1 MGIFSGLKRLF
12 ASEVQEASA
21 DQVRLTEASGQT
33 VDADDDLWTRLTG
46 DGERDLDPLSQE
58 RMREVAVYLWDA
70 NVIANR
76 IVELPIAY
84 ILGEGARL
92 SAKDE
97 AWQPVLDGFWRHPI
111 NAMDKKLP
119 IKVRELSLYGE
130 QIWPVFVNQF
140 SGQVQLSY
148 IHPSRLKEVV
158 VDPDN
163 PEQPVGLIVSKGLM
177 EKDLRYR
184 VVVNGTEQL
193 FTQRTR
199 ALRET
204 FTDGEVF
211 YFAVNTLSTTRRGRS
226 DLRAPADWLDAYDQ
240 FLFGELE
247 RYNFLRAFVWDVTLN
262 GADPAKVAQRAREIK
277 PPAPGSVRVH
287 NDSEV
292 WKAEAP
298 DLQATDTSNGARL
311 FRNHV
316 LGAASIP
323 EHWFGGGGDVNLA
336 TAAEMG
342 GPTYKMFS
350 MRQREVRHMLE
361 EVGRF
366 VIRQAIIVRESREP
380 DWTDPRLEVQVVFPE
395 MIPTDT
401 TKYAAALSQVAA
413 ACVVAIEAGIL
424 SEEAAASLLA
434 TVAGRL
440 GYEMDP
446 VKELEAARARKKALA
461 EADGFQ
467 APDLAAEPA
476 AEDNGGAVLE
486 KVAP

>member
-12 ASEVQEASA
+12 ASEVPEASA
-21 DQVRLTEASGQT
+21 EQVRLTEASGQT
-33 VDADDDLWTRLTG
+33 VDADDDLWRRLTG
-46 DGERDLDPLSQE
+46 DGERELDPLSQE
-58 RMREVAVYLWDA
+58 RMRNVAVYLWDA

-84 ILGEGARL
+84 ILGEGVRL
-92 SAKDE
+92 TAKEE
-97 AWQPVLDGFWRHPI
+97 AMQGGLDAFWRHPI

-130 QIWPVFVNQF
+130 QIWPVFVNPF
-140 SGQVQLSY
+140 SGAVQLGS

-163 PEQPVGLIVSKGLM
+163 PEQPVGLIVSKGLT

-184 VVVNGTEQL
+184 VVVNGPEEL

-204 FTDGEVF
+204 FTDGDVF

-247 RYNFLRAFVWDVTLN
+247 RYNFLRAFVWDVTVA
-262 GADPAKVAQRAREIK
+262 GADETKIREKAKQIK
-277 PPAPGSVRVH
+277 APTPGSVRVH
-287 NDSEV
+287 NETET
-292 WKAEAP
+292 WKAETP
-298 DLQATDTSNGARL
+298 DLQAADTSNGARL

-350 MRQREVRHMLE
+350 MRQREIRHMLE

-366 VIRQAIIVRESREP
+366 VIRQALIALEGRDP
-380 DWTDPRLEVQVVFPE
+380 DWTDPRLELQVVFPE
-395 MIPTDT
+395 MIPSDT
-401 TKYAAALSQVAA
+401 TKYAAALSQVASACIA
-413 ACVVAIEAGIL
+413 AMEAGIIG
-424 SEEAAASLLA
+424 EEAAVNLLA
-434 TVAGRL
+434 TIAGRL
-440 GYEMDP
+440 GYELDP
-446 VKELEAARARKKALA
+446 AKELEAARARKKGQA

-476 AEDNGGAVLE
+476 AVKSGGAILE

>member
-1 MGIFSGLKRLF
+1 MGILSGLKRLF
-12 ASEVQEASA
+12 SETEQP
-21 DQVRLTEASGQT
+21 VRLTEGNGQT
-33 VDADDDLWTRLTG
+33 VDPDDELWTRLTG
-46 DGERDLDPLSQE
+46 DGARDLDTLSQE
-58 RMREVAVYLWDA
+58 RMRTVAVYLWDA

-92 SAKDE
+92 SANDE
-97 AWQPVLDGFWRHPI
+97 ALQSVLDGFWRHPI

-130 QIWPVFVNQF
+130 QIWPVFVNEV
-140 SGQVQLSY
+140 SGQVQLGY

-163 PEQPVGLIVSKGLM
+163 PDQPVGLVVTKGVM
-177 EKDLRYR
+177 EKELRYR
-184 VVVNGTEQL
+184 VVVNGPEAL
-193 FTQRTR
+193 FTPRTQ
-199 ALRET
+199 ALRQA
-204 FTDGEVF
+204 FTDGDVF

-247 RYNFLRAFVWDVTLN
+247 RYNFLRAFVWDVTVT
-262 GADPAKVAQRAREIK
+262 GADDTKIKEKARSIK
-277 PPAPGSVRVH
+277 APTPGSVRVH
-287 NDSEV
+287 NESEV
-292 WKAEAP
+292 WKAETP
-298 DLQATDTSNGARL
+298 DLQAADTSNGARL

-350 MRQREVRHMLE
+350 MRQREIRHMLE

-366 VIRQAIIVRESREP
+366 VIRQAIIAKDNREP
-380 DWTDPRLEVQVVFPE
+380 DWADPRLEVQVVFPE
-395 MIPTDT
+395 MIPSDT

-413 ACVVAIEAGIL
+413 ACVTSMEAGL
-424 SEEAAASLLA
+424 LGEAAAVGLLA

-440 GYEMDP
+440 GYELDP
-446 VKELEAARARKKALA
+446 DAELAAARERKKRRA
-461 EADGFQ
+461 EEDSFKE
-467 APDLAAEPA
+467 PDLAAE
-476 AEDNGGAVLE
+476 AERMKNGGAVIE
-486 KVAP
+486 KGAP

>member
-1 MGIFSGLKRLF
+1 MGILSGLKALF
-12 ASEVQEASA
+12 ASEAGEET
-21 DQVRLTEASGQT
+21 VRVTEAAGQT
-33 VDADDDLWTRLTG
+33 VDPDDALWARLTG
-46 DGERDLDPLSQE
+46 DSERDLDTLSQE
-58 RMREVAVYLWDA
+58 QMRKVAVYLWDA

-84 ILGEGARL
+84 ILGEGVRL
-92 SAKDE
+92 TAKDE
-97 AWQPVLDGFWRHPI
+97 AWQSALDGFWRHPI

-130 QIWPVFVNQF
+130 QIWPVFVNEF
-140 SGQVQLSY
+140 SGQVQLGY

-158 VDPDN
+158 VDPHN
-163 PEQPVGLIVSKGLM
+163 PEQPVGLIVSNGALGG
-177 EKDLRYR
+177 DLRYR
-184 VVVNGTEQL
+184 VVVNGPESL
-193 FTQRTR
+193 FTERTQ

-204 FTDGEVF
+204 FTDGQAF

-247 RYNFLRAFVWDVTLN
+247 RYNFLRAFVWDVTIQ
-262 GADPAKVAQRAREIK
+262 GADETRILEKAKKIK
-277 PPAPGSVRVH
+277 APTPGSVRVH
-287 NDSEV
+287 NETEI
-292 WKAEAP
+292 WKAETP
-298 DLQATDTSNGARL
+298 DLQAADTSNGARL

-366 VIRQAIIVRESREP
+366 VIRQAIIVKDESEP
-380 DWTDPRLEVQVVFPE
+380 DWIDPRLQVQVVFPE

-401 TKYAAALSQVAA
+401 TKYAAALAQVAA
-413 ACVVAIEAGIL
+413 ACVTAMEAGFL
-424 SEEAAASLLA
+424 SEEAAVNLLA

-440 GYEMDP
+440 GYELDP
-446 VKELEAARARKKALA
+446 ATELKAARKRKKAQA
-461 EADGFQ
+461 EADAFHE
-467 APDLAAEPA
+467 PDLDADAETP
-476 AEDNGGAVLE
+476 E
-486 KVAP
+486 KVAS

>member
-1 MGIFSGLKRLF
+1 MGILSGLKRLF
-12 ASEVQEASA
+12 SEAEEP
-21 DQVRLTEASGQT
+21 VRLTEGNGQT
-33 VDADDDLWTRLTG
+33 VDPDDELWTRLTG
-46 DGERDLDPLSQE
+46 DGERDLDTLSQE
-58 RMREVAVYLWDA
+58 RMRTVAVYLWDA

-92 SAKDE
+92 SANDE
-97 AWQPVLDGFWRHPI
+97 ALQSVLDGFWRHPI

-130 QIWPVFVNQF
+130 QIWPVFVNEV
-140 SGQVQLSY
+140 SGQVQLGY

-163 PEQPVGLIVSKGLM
+163 PEQPVGLVVTKGVM
-177 EKDLRYR
+177 EKELRYR
-184 VVVNGTEQL
+184 VVVNGPEAL
-193 FTQRTR
+193 FTQRTQ
-199 ALRET
+199 ALRQA
-204 FTDGEVF
+204 FTDGDVF

-247 RYNFLRAFVWDVTLN
+247 RYNFLRAFVWDVTVT
-262 GADPAKVAQRAREIK
+262 GADDTKIKEKARSIK
-277 PPAPGSVRVH
+277 APTPGSVRVH
-287 NDSEV
+287 NESEV
-292 WKAEAP
+292 WKAETP
-298 DLQATDTSNGARL
+298 DLQAADTSNGARL

-350 MRQREVRHMLE
+350 MRQREIRHMLE

-366 VIRQAIIVRESREP
+366 VIRQSILAKEGREP
-380 DWTDPRLEVQVVFPE
+380 DWTDPRLKVQVVFPE
-395 MIPTDT
+395 MIPSDT

-413 ACVVAIEAGIL
+413 ACVTSMEAGLL
-424 SEEAAASLLA
+424 SEAAAVGLLA

-440 GYEMDP
+440 GYELDP
-446 VKELEAARARKKALA
+446 DAELAAARERKKRRA
-461 EADGFQ
+461 EEDAFKE
-467 APDLAAEPA
+467 PDLAAEPPTMK
-476 AEDNGGAVLE
+476 NGGAVIE

>member
-1 MGIFSGLKRLF
+1 VGILSGLKRLF
-12 ASEVQEASA
+12 SEAEEP
-21 DQVRLTEASGQT
+21 VRLTEGNGQT
-33 VDADDDLWTRLTG
+33 VDPDDELWTRLTG
-46 DGERDLDPLSQE
+46 DGERDLDTLSQE
-58 RMREVAVYLWDA
+58 RMRTVAVYLWDA

-92 SAKDE
+92 SANDE
-97 AWQPVLDGFWRHPI
+97 ALQSVLDGFWRHPI

-130 QIWPVFVNQF
+130 QIWPVFVNEV
-140 SGQVQLSY
+140 SGQVQLGY

-163 PEQPVGLIVSKGLM
+163 PDQPVGLVVTKGVM
-177 EKDLRYR
+177 EKELRYR
-184 VVVNGTEQL
+184 VVVNGPEAL
-193 FTQRTR
+193 FTQRTQ
-199 ALRET
+199 ALRQA
-204 FTDGEVF
+204 FTDGDVF

-247 RYNFLRAFVWDVTLN
+247 RYNFLRAFVWDVTVA
-262 GADPAKVAQRAREIK
+262 GADDTKIREKARSIK
-277 PPAPGSVRVH
+277 APTPGSVRVH
-287 NDSEV
+287 NESEV
-292 WKAEAP
+292 WKAETP
-298 DLQATDTSNGARL
+298 DLQAADTSNGARL

-350 MRQREVRHMLE
+350 MRQREIRHMLE

-366 VIRQAIIVRESREP
+366 VIRQSILAKEGREP
-380 DWTDPRLEVQVVFPE
+380 DWTDPRLKVQVVFPE
-395 MIPTDT
+395 MIPSDT

-413 ACVVAIEAGIL
+413 ACVTSMEAGL
-424 SEEAAASLLA
+424 LGEAAAVGLLA

-440 GYEMDP
+440 GYELDP
-446 VKELEAARARKKALA
+446 DAELAAARERKKRRA
-461 EADGFQ
+461 EEDSFKE
-467 APDLAAEPA
+467 PDLAAE
-476 AEDNGGAVLE
+476 AERMKNGGAVIE
-486 KVAP
+486 KGAP

>member
-1 MGIFSGLKRLF
+1 MGILSGLKRLF
-12 ASEVQEASA
+12 SEAEEP
-21 DQVRLTEASGQT
+21 VRLTEGNGQT
-33 VDADDDLWTRLTG
+33 VDPDDELWTRLTG
-46 DGERDLDPLSQE
+46 DGERDLDTLSQE
-58 RMREVAVYLWDA
+58 RMRTVAVYLWDA

-92 SAKDE
+92 SANDE
-97 AWQPVLDGFWRHPI
+97 ALQSVLDGFWRHPI

-130 QIWPVFVNQF
+130 QIWPVFVNEV
-140 SGQVQLSY
+140 SGQVQLGY

-163 PEQPVGLIVSKGLM
+163 PDQPVGLVVTKGVM
-177 EKDLRYR
+177 EKELRYR
-184 VVVNGTEQL
+184 VVVNGPEAL
-193 FTQRTR
+193 FTQRTQ
-199 ALRET
+199 ALRQA
-204 FTDGEVF
+204 FTDGDVF

-247 RYNFLRAFVWDVTLN
+247 RYNFLRAFVWDVTVA
-262 GADPAKVAQRAREIK
+262 GADDTKIREKARSIK
-277 PPAPGSVRVH
+277 APTPGSVRVH
-287 NDSEV
+287 NESEV
-292 WKAEAP
+292 WKAETP
-298 DLQATDTSNGARL
+298 DLQAADTSNGARL

-350 MRQREVRHMLE
+350 MRQREIRHMLE

-366 VIRQAIIVRESREP
+366 VIRQSILAKEGREP
-380 DWTDPRLEVQVVFPE
+380 DWTDPRLKVQVVFPE
-395 MIPTDT
+395 MIPSDT

-413 ACVVAIEAGIL
+413 ACVTSMEAGL
-424 SEEAAASLLA
+424 LGEAAAVGLLA

-440 GYEMDP
+440 GYELDP
-446 VKELEAARARKKALA
+446 DAELAAARERKKRRA
-461 EADGFQ
+461 EEDAFKE
-467 APDLAAEPA
+467 PDLAAEPPTMK
-476 AEDNGGAVLE
+476 NGGAVIE
-486 KVAP
+486 KGAP

>member
-1 MGIFSGLKRLF
+1 MKRLF
-12 ASEVQEASA
+12 SSEAPEAEEQA
-21 DQVRLTEASGQT
+21 RMTEANGQT
-33 VDADDDLWTRLTG
+33 VDPDDALWSRLTG
-46 DGERDLDPLSQE
+46 DGARDLDTLSQE
-58 RMREVAVYLWDA
+58 RMRNVAVYLWDA

-97 AWQPVLDGFWRHPI
+97 ALQPLLDGFWRHPI

-130 QIWPVFVNQF
+130 QIWPVFVNEI
-140 SGQVQLSY
+140 SGQVQLGY

-163 PEQPVGLIVSKGLM
+163 PEQPVGLVVSKGVM
-177 EKDLRYR
+177 ERELRYR
-184 VVVNGTEQL
+184 VVVNGPEAL
-193 FTQRTR
+193 FTRGTQ
-199 ALRET
+199 ALRQT
-204 FTDGEVF
+204 FTDGDVF

-247 RYNFLRAFVWDVTLN
+247 RYNFLRAFVWDVTVM
-262 GADPAKVAQRAREIK
+262 GADDAKVKEKARSIK
-277 PPAPGSVRVH
+277 APTPGSVRVH
-287 NDSEV
+287 NESEV
-292 WKAEAP
+292 WKAETP
-298 DLQATDTSNGARL
+298 DLQAADTSNGARL

-350 MRQREVRHMLE
+350 MRQREIRHMLE

-366 VIRQAIIVRESREP
+366 VIRQALLVRESREP

-395 MIPTDT
+395 MIPSDM
-401 TKYAAALSQVAA
+401 TKYAAALAQVAA
-413 ACVVAIEAGIL
+413 ACVTAMEAGL
-424 SEEAAASLLA
+424 LGEAAAVGLLA

-440 GYEMDP
+440 GYELDP
-446 VKELEAARARKKALA
+446 QAELEAARDRKRKQA
-461 EADGFQ
+461 EEDGFK
-467 APDLAAEPA
+467 ASDLAAEPDVLKNA
-476 AEDNGGAVLE
+476 GAVME
-486 KVAP
+486 KVAQ

>member
-1 MGIFSGLKRLF
+1 MGILTGLKRLF
-12 ASEVQEASA
+12 SEAEEP
-21 DQVRLTEASGQT
+21 VRLTEGNGQT
-33 VDADDDLWTRLTG
+33 VDPDDELWTRLTG
-46 DGERDLDPLSQE
+46 DGARDLDTLSQE
-58 RMREVAVYLWDA
+58 RMRTVAVYLWDA

-92 SAKDE
+92 SANEE
-97 AWQPVLDGFWRHPI
+97 ALQPVLDGFWRHPI

-130 QIWPVFVNQF
+130 QIWPVFVNEV
-140 SGQVQLSY
+140 SGQVQLGY

-163 PEQPVGLIVSKGLM
+163 PEQPVGLVVTKGVM
-177 EKDLRYR
+177 EKELRYR
-184 VVVNGTEQL
+184 VVVNGPEDL
-193 FTQRTR
+193 FTQRTQ
-199 ALRET
+199 ALRQT
-204 FTDGEVF
+204 FTDGDVF

-247 RYNFLRAFVWDVTLN
+247 RYNFLRAFVWDVTVT
-262 GADPAKVAQRAREIK
+262 GADDTKIKEKARSIK
-277 PPAPGSVRVH
+277 APTPGSVRVH
-287 NDSEV
+287 NESEV
-292 WKAEAP
+292 WKAETP
-298 DLQATDTSNGARL
+298 DLQAADTSNGARL

-350 MRQREVRHMLE
+350 MRQREIRHMLE

-366 VIRQAIIVRESREP
+366 VIRQSILAKECREP
-380 DWTDPRLEVQVVFPE
+380 DWTDPRLKVQVVFPE
-395 MIPTDT
+395 MIPSDT

-413 ACVVAIEAGIL
+413 ACVTSMEAGLL
-424 SEEAAASLLA
+424 SEAAAVGLLA

-440 GYEMDP
+440 GYELDP
-446 VKELEAARARKKALA
+446 DAELAAARERKKRRA
-461 EADGFQ
+461 EEDAFKE
-467 APDLAAEPA
+467 PDLAAEPPTMK
-476 AEDNGGAVLE
+476 NGGAVIE

>member
-1 MGIFSGLKRLF
+1 MGILTGLKRLF
-12 ASEVQEASA
+12 SEAEEP
-21 DQVRLTEASGQT
+21 VRLTEGNGQT
-33 VDADDDLWTRLTG
+33 VDPDDELWTRLTG
-46 DGERDLDPLSQE
+46 DGARDLDTLSQE
-58 RMREVAVYLWDA
+58 RMRTVAVYLWDA

-92 SAKDE
+92 SANEE
-97 AWQPVLDGFWRHPI
+97 ALQPVLDGFWRHPI

-130 QIWPVFVNQF
+130 QIWPVFVNEV
-140 SGQVQLSY
+140 SGQVQLGY

-163 PEQPVGLIVSKGLM
+163 PEQPVGLVVTKGVM
-177 EKDLRYR
+177 EKELRYR
-184 VVVNGTEQL
+184 VVVNGPEAL
-193 FTQRTR
+193 FTQRTQ
-199 ALRET
+199 ALRQT
-204 FTDGEVF
+204 FTDGDVF

-247 RYNFLRAFVWDVTLN
+247 RYNFLRAFVWDVTVT
-262 GADPAKVAQRAREIK
+262 GADDTKIKEKARSIK
-277 PPAPGSVRVH
+277 APTPGSVRVH
-287 NDSEV
+287 NESEV
-292 WKAEAP
+292 WKAETP
-298 DLQATDTSNGARL
+298 DLQAADTSNGARL

-350 MRQREVRHMLE
+350 MRQREIRHMLE

-366 VIRQAIIVRESREP
+366 VIRQSILAKECREP

-395 MIPTDT
+395 MIPSDT

-413 ACVVAIEAGIL
+413 ACVTSMEAGLL
-424 SEEAAASLLA
+424 SEAAAVGLLA

-440 GYEMDP
+440 GYELDP
-446 VKELEAARARKKALA
+446 DAELAAARERKKRRA
-461 EADGFQ
+461 EEDAFKE
-467 APDLAAEPA
+467 PDLAAEPPTMK
-476 AEDNGGAVLE
+476 NGGAVIE
-486 KVAP
+486 KGAP

>member
-1 MGIFSGLKRLF
+1 MGILTGLKRLF
-12 ASEVQEASA
+12 SEAEEP
-21 DQVRLTEASGQT
+21 VRLTEGNGQT
-33 VDADDDLWTRLTG
+33 VDPDDELWTRLTG
-46 DGERDLDPLSQE
+46 DGARDLDTLSQE
-58 RMREVAVYLWDA
+58 RMRTVAVYLWDA

-92 SAKDE
+92 SANDE
-97 AWQPVLDGFWRHPI
+97 ALQSVLDGFWRHPI

-130 QIWPVFVNQF
+130 QIWPVFVNEV
-140 SGQVQLSY
+140 SGQVQLGY

-163 PEQPVGLIVSKGLM
+163 PEQPVGLVVTKGVM
-177 EKDLRYR
+177 EKELRYR
-184 VVVNGTEQL
+184 VVVNGPEAL
-193 FTQRTR
+193 FTQRTQ
-199 ALRET
+199 ALRQT
-204 FTDGEVF
+204 FTDGDVF

-247 RYNFLRAFVWDVTLN
+247 RYNFLRAFVWDVTVT
-262 GADPAKVAQRAREIK
+262 GADDTKIKEKARSIK
-277 PPAPGSVRVH
+277 APTPGSVRVH
-287 NDSEV
+287 NESEV
-292 WKAEAP
+292 WKAETP
-298 DLQATDTSNGARL
+298 DLQAADTSNGARL

-350 MRQREVRHMLE
+350 MRQREIRHMLE

-366 VIRQAIIVRESREP
+366 VIRQSILAKEGREP
-380 DWTDPRLEVQVVFPE
+380 DWTDPRLKVQVVFPE
-395 MIPTDT
+395 MIPSDT

-413 ACVVAIEAGIL
+413 ACVTSMEAGLL
-424 SEEAAASLLA
+424 SEAAAVGLLA

-440 GYEMDP
+440 GYELDP
-446 VKELEAARARKKALA
+446 DAELAAARERKKRRA
-461 EADGFQ
+461 EEDAFKE
-467 APDLAAEPA
+467 PDLAAEPPTMK
-476 AEDNGGAVLE
+476 NGGAVIE
-486 KVAP
+486 KGAP

>member
-1 MGIFSGLKRLF
+1 MGILSGLKRLF
-12 ASEVQEASA
+12 SEAEEP
-21 DQVRLTEASGQT
+21 VRLTEGNGQT
-33 VDADDDLWTRLTG
+33 VDPDDELWTRLTG
-46 DGERDLDPLSQE
+46 DGERDLDTLSQE
-58 RMREVAVYLWDA
+58 RMRTVAVYLWDA

-92 SAKDE
+92 SANDE
-97 AWQPVLDGFWRHPI
+97 ALQSVLDGFWRHPI

-130 QIWPVFVNQF
+130 QIWPVFVNEV
-140 SGQVQLSY
+140 SGQVQLGY

-163 PEQPVGLIVSKGLM
+163 PDQPVGLVVTKGVM
-177 EKDLRYR
+177 EKELRYR
-184 VVVNGTEQL
+184 VVVNGPEAL
-193 FTQRTR
+193 FTQRTQ
-199 ALRET
+199 ALRQA
-204 FTDGEVF
+204 FTDGDVF

-247 RYNFLRAFVWDVTLN
+247 RYNFLRAFVWDVTVA
-262 GADPAKVAQRAREIK
+262 GADDTKIREKARSIK
-277 PPAPGSVRVH
+277 APTPGSVRVH
-287 NDSEV
+287 NESEV
-292 WKAEAP
+292 WKAETP
-298 DLQATDTSNGARL
+298 DLQAADTSNGARL

-350 MRQREVRHMLE
+350 MRQREIRHMLE

-366 VIRQAIIVRESREP
+366 VIRQSILAKEGREP
-380 DWTDPRLEVQVVFPE
+380 DWTDPRLKVQVVFPE
-395 MIPTDT
+395 MIPSDT

-413 ACVVAIEAGIL
+413 ACVTSMEAGL
-424 SEEAAASLLA
+424 LGEAAAVGLLA

-440 GYEMDP
+440 GYELDP
-446 VKELEAARARKKALA
+446 DAELAAARERKKRRA
-461 EADGFQ
+461 EEDSFKE
-467 APDLAAEPA
+467 PDLAAE
-476 AEDNGGAVLE
+476 AERMKNGGAVIE
-486 KVAP
+486 KGAP

>member
-1 MGIFSGLKRLF
+1 MGILSGLKRLF
-12 ASEVQEASA
+12 SEAEEP
-21 DQVRLTEASGQT
+21 VRLTEGNGQT
-33 VDADDDLWTRLTG
+33 VDPDDELWTRLTG
-46 DGERDLDPLSQE
+46 GGARDLDTLSQE
-58 RMREVAVYLWDA
+58 RMRTVAVYLWDS

-92 SAKDE
+92 SADDE
-97 AWQPVLDGFWRHPI
+97 ALQPVLDGFWRHPI

-130 QIWPVFVNQF
+130 QIWPVFVNEV
-140 SGQVQLSY
+140 SGQVQLGY

-163 PEQPVGLIVSKGLM
+163 PEQPVGLVVTKGVM
-177 EKDLRYR
+177 EKELRYR
-184 VVVNGTEQL
+184 VVVNGPEAL
-193 FTQRTR
+193 FTQRTQ
-199 ALRET
+199 ALRQA
-204 FTDGEVF
+204 FTDGDVF

-247 RYNFLRAFVWDVTLN
+247 RYNFLRAFVWDVTVT
-262 GADPAKVAQRAREIK
+262 GADDTKIKEKARSIK
-277 PPAPGSVRVH
+277 APTPGSVRVH
-287 NDSEV
+287 NESEV
-292 WKAEAP
+292 WKAETP
-298 DLQATDTSNGARL
+298 DLQAADTSNGARL

-350 MRQREVRHMLE
+350 MRQREIRHMLE

-366 VIRQAIIVRESREP
+366 VIRQSILAKEGREP
-380 DWTDPRLEVQVVFPE
+380 DWTDPRLKVQMVFPE
-395 MIPTDT
+395 MIPSDT

-413 ACVVAIEAGIL
+413 ACVTAMEAGL
-424 SEEAAASLLA
+424 LGEAAAVGLLA

-440 GYEMDP
+440 GYELDP
-446 VKELEAARARKKALA
+446 GAELAAARERKKKRA
-461 EADGFQ
+461 EEDAFKE
-467 APDLAAEPA
+467 PDLAAEPNTMR
-476 AEDNGGAVLE
+476 NGGAVME

>member
-12 ASEVQEASA
+12 AVEAGEE
-21 DQVRLTEASGQT
+21 QVRVTEAMGQT
-33 VDADDDLWTRLTG
+33 VDPDDDLWTRLTG
-46 DGERDLDPLSQE
+46 DGARDIDPLSQE
-58 RMREVAVYLWDA
+58 RMRNVAVYLWDA

-84 ILGEGARL
+84 ILGEGVRMTAG
-92 SAKDE
+92 DQ
-97 AWQPVLDGFWRHPI
+97 AWQSAIDGFWQHPI

-119 IKVRELSLYGE
+119 IKVRELSLFGE
-130 QIWPVFVNQF
+130 QIWPVFVNEF
-140 SGQVQLSY
+140 SGKVQIGY
-148 IHPSRLKEVV
+148 IHPSRLKEVI

-163 PEQPVGLIVSKGLM
+163 PEQPVGLIVSKGPLGN
-177 EKDLRYR
+177 DLRYR
-184 VVVNGTEQL
+184 VVINGPETL
-193 FTQRTR
+193 FTERTR

-204 FTDGEVF
+204 LNDGDVF

-247 RYNFLRAFVWDVTLN
+247 RYNFLRAFVWDVTLS
-262 GADPAKVAQRAREIK
+262 GADPEVVKQRARDIK
-277 PPAPGSVRVH
+277 APAPGSVRVH
-287 NDSEV
+287 NESEV
-292 WKAEAP
+292 WKAETP
-298 DLQATDTSNGARL
+298 SLQAADTSEGARL

-350 MRQREVRHMLE
+350 MRQREIRHMLE
-361 EVGRF
+361 EIGRF
-366 VIRQAIIVRESREP
+366 VIRQAITAKEGVEP
-380 DWTDPRLEVQVVFPE
+380 DWIDPRLQVQVLFPE

-401 TKYAAALSQVAA
+401 TKYAAALAQVAA
-413 ACVVAIEAGIL
+413 ACVTAMDAGIL
-424 SEEAAASLLA
+424 GEEAAVNLLA

-440 GYEMDP
+440 GYELDP
-446 VKELEAARARKKALA
+446 LTELTAARKRK
-461 EADGFQ
+461 ADQAQEDAFQ
-467 APDLAAEPA
+467 TPDLAADPDDPA
-476 AEDNGGAVLE
+476 M
-486 KVAP
+486 VAT